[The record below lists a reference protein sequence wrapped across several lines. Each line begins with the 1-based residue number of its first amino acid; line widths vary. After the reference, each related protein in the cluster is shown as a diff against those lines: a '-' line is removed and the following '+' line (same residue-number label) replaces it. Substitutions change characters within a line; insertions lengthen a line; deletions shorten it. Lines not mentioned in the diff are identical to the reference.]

1 MSQTQRLLDYIQDHP
16 GATALEITL
25 ECGILNVTG
34 RVSDLRAEGWDIQ
47 CRYRGRRRFGYW
59 LIEHPAQLT
68 LTGDAVT
75 LR

>member
-34 RVSDLRAEGWDIQ
+34 RVSDLRAEGWDIR

-59 LIEHPAQLT
+59 VIEHPAQLT
-68 LTGDAVT
+68 LTGAEEAIA
-75 LR
+75 